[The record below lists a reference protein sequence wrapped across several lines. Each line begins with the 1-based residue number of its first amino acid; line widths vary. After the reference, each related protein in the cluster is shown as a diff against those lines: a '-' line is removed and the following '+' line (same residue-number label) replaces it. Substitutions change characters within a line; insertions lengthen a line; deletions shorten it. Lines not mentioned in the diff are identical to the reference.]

1 MHFSV
6 ATLLFLSPVKFQ
18 DDAPRFP
25 ILIVVTVESNRVV
38 VKFPTANC
46 VFTSLALIVS
56 WAAAG
61 VGIAAVPHM
70 IAMPAIS
77 RFMSPP

>member
-1 MHFSV
+1 MF
-6 ATLLFLSPVKFQ
+6 
-18 DDAPRFP
+18 
-25 ILIVVTVESNRVV
+25 IVLTVESNLVV

-61 VGIAAVPHM
+61 SKIAAAAHM
-70 IAMPAIS
+70 IPMPAIS